1 MLVSGRTAT
10 WDSLYARVS
19 AMVSCAR
26 KMERAAIEGHVS
38 AARLRLRSALA
49 VALAVWVRQ
58 LGADWNATWRSLID
72 RLSSGARSQRWS
84 HALDLRGGSMPSGWP
99 ERPAVETMI
108 GDLTPGKRDALQTY
122 SELDAA
128 LADAR
133 WEALATLRRRGVA

>member
-1 MLVSGRTAT
+1 
-10 WDSLYARVS
+10 
-19 AMVSCAR
+19 
-26 KMERAAIEGHVS
+26 
-38 AARLRLRSALA
+38 
-49 VALAVWVRQ
+49 
-58 LGADWNATWRSLID
+58 
-72 RLSSGARSQRWS
+72 
-84 HALDLRGGSMPSGWP
+84 MPSGWP